1 MKTKI
6 TFLLAFFC
14 MILLSCDKDQKLISE
29 VAGEYKIEEI
39 INYNAV
45 DQPTKVNLTSGK
57 IVFDGCVMDDVLGGN
72 CTGFYEINGKL
83 RVTIQYFTRKERG
96 SRTIRISNAASSD
109 FPAILGYYEFEKKGN
124 VLLLNGVKG
133 SSDTYNGVSFSNYS
147 DMRFSK
153 N

>member
-6 TFLLAFFC
+6 TFFLAFFC

-39 INYNAV
+39 INYNAAG
-45 DQPTKVNLTSGK
+45 QPTKVNLTSGK
-57 IVFDGCVMDDVLGGN
+57 IVFDSCVMDDAKGGN
-72 CTGFYEINGKL
+72 CTGYYEINGKP
-83 RVTIQYFTRKERG
+83 RVSFQYYTRKERG
-96 SRTIRISNAASSD
+96 SRTIKITNPASFD
-109 FPAILGYYEFEKKGN
+109 FPTILGYYEFEKNGN

-133 SSDTYNGVSFSNYS
+133 SSDATNGVSFANYS